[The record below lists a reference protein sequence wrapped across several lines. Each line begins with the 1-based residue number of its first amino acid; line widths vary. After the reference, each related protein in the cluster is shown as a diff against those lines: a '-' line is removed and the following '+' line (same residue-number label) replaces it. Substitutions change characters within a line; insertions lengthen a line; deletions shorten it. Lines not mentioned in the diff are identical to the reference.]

1 MNKQK
6 TSREALNMCAGEW
19 SETSSLG
26 NSGEVGAAPD
36 HYPHYHLRFGLGSP
50 LGPALAHPKVCSE
63 PGDTTPS
70 QGHRAQVVTSGL
82 VLSAK
87 TRSLPLRVRSWL
99 PAGTTPVGLL
109 LREHSGLRGI
119 SSWPLGISKLPLLC
133 QAPTRPRATL
143 DEILH
148 TLPKSHP
155 DLVNF

>member
-1 MNKQK
+1 MDEYMNKHK
-6 TSREALNMCAGEW
+6 TSREALNMCAGER

-87 TRSLPLRVRSWL
+87 TRSLSPQSQILAACRDHSSRSAAPGALWAAGDFLLAPGDFQTASAL
-99 PAGTTPVGLL
+99 P
-109 LREHSGLRGI
+109 
-119 SSWPLGISKLPLLC
+119 SSHKAKG
-133 QAPTRPRATL
+133 
-143 DEILH
+143 
-148 TLPKSHP
+148 HP
-155 DLVNF
+155 